1 MSIKSISLDI
11 FFFCKEDEKMIE
23 QVKNAKPLIHC
34 ITNKVTMND
43 CANALL
49 AIGGSPIMADDE
61 AEVEDITSICQ
72 GLLINIGTLNQA
84 TIPSMMKAGKKA
96 NALQH
101 PVLLDP
107 VGIGASQLRY
117 QTTQQLLKEVHFD
130 VIRGNISE
138 MKALMNIQ
146 SQSRGVDANA
156 SDSITDENLDENII
170 WLQQLSSKTGAIIA
184 VSGAIDVIVDSQNAY
199 IVRNGCQEM
208 SMITGT
214 GCILSAIMSAFMVV
228 HRQRLL
234 EACTY
239 VSALM
244 GYCGE
249 LAKNKMLVEKLGV
262 GSLRVYLMD
271 YLSLINDGILKEGM
285 KIEKRC

>member
-1 MSIKSISLDI
+1 MIKQLR
-11 FFFCKEDEKMIE
+11 E
-23 QVKNAKPLIHC
+23 QKPLIHC

-49 AIGGSPIMADDE
+49 AVGASPIMADDE

-84 TIPSMMKAGKKA
+84 TIPAMLKAGKKA
-96 NALQH
+96 NELQH

-117 QTTQQLLKEVHFD
+117 QTVKQLLQEVHFD

-138 MKALMNIQ
+138 MKALMNMHTL
-146 SQSRGVDANA
+146 SRGVDANEM
-156 SDSITDENLDENII
+156 DVLTDENIDENIA
-170 WLQQLSSKTGAIIA
+170 WLQQLSFKTGAVIA
-184 VSGAIDVIVDSQNAY
+184 VSGAIDVIVDEKRAVV
-199 IVRNGCQEM
+199 IKNGCCEM
-208 SMITGT
+208 SQITGT
-214 GCILSAIMSAFMVV
+214 GCMLSAIMTAFCTTQPD
-228 HRQRLL
+228 HLL
-234 EACTY
+234 EACAY
-239 VSALM
+239 VTSLM

-249 LAKNKMLVEKLGV
+249 LARQKMIENHLGT

-271 YLSLINDGILKEGM
+271 YLSMVNDDMMKEGM
-285 KIEKRC
+285 KIEKR

>member
-1 MSIKSISLDI
+1 
-11 FFFCKEDEKMIE
+11 MIE

-156 SDSITDENLDENII
+156 SDGITDENLDENII

-208 SMITGT
+208 SYDYRNRLYVKCNYVCIY
-214 GCILSAIMSAFMVV
+214 GCSSSKTVRSM
-228 HRQRLL
+228 
-234 EACTY
+234 
-239 VSALM
+239 
-244 GYCGE
+244 
-249 LAKNKMLVEKLGV
+249 
-262 GSLRVYLMD
+262 YLCQC
-271 YLSLINDGILKEGM
+271 IDGILWRVGK
-285 KIEKRC
+285 K

>member
-1 MSIKSISLDI
+1 
-11 FFFCKEDEKMIE
+11 
-23 QVKNAKPLIHC
+23 
-34 ITNKVTMND
+34 
-43 CANALL
+43 
-49 AIGGSPIMADDE
+49 
-61 AEVEDITSICQ
+61 
-72 GLLINIGTLNQA
+72 
-84 TIPSMMKAGKKA
+84 
-96 NALQH
+96 
-101 PVLLDP
+101 
-107 VGIGASQLRY
+107 
-117 QTTQQLLKEVHFD
+117 
-130 VIRGNISE
+130 

-170 WLQQLSSKTGAIIA
+170 WLQQLSSKTGAIIV

-271 YLSLINDGILKEGM
+271 YLSLMNDGILKEGM

>member
-1 MSIKSISLDI
+1 
-11 FFFCKEDEKMIE
+11 MIE

-208 SMITGT
+208 SMT
-214 GCILSAIMSAFMVV
+214 
-228 HRQRLL
+228 
-234 EACTY
+234 
-239 VSALM
+239 VSYTHLT
-244 GYCGE
+244 
-249 LAKNKMLVEKLGV
+249 LPTN
-262 GSLRVYLMD
+262 
-271 YLSLINDGILKEGM
+271 
-285 KIEKRC
+285 

>member
-1 MSIKSISLDI
+1 
-11 FFFCKEDEKMIE
+11 MIE

-146 SQSRGVDANA
+146 S
-156 SDSITDENLDENII
+156 
-170 WLQQLSSKTGAIIA
+170 
-184 VSGAIDVIVDSQNAY
+184 
-199 IVRNGCQEM
+199 
-208 SMITGT
+208 
-214 GCILSAIMSAFMVV
+214 
-228 HRQRLL
+228 
-234 EACTY
+234 
-239 VSALM
+239 
-244 GYCGE
+244 
-249 LAKNKMLVEKLGV
+249 
-262 GSLRVYLMD
+262 
-271 YLSLINDGILKEGM
+271 
-285 KIEKRC
+285 